1 MRPKQKIRTKPP
13 PHEISE
19 DLSSPIAPA
28 HEDKRP
34 PVRLTHI
41 ALTLGP
47 MSVDRSFLSMGLEVA
62 ERALTDLVARDN
74 LHLRPEKM
82 PRTRRGKA
90 NGRLK
95 QIEQI
100 VRRLLTLMALSL
112 HIVFAPPRKRAPAPG
127 LPEGVELV
135 TFPGAADPCFAL
147 PPRAGG
153 PFPSGPVMDTF
164 GTTYGPQGPVP
175 TARLL
180 ARIRAIRRVLKSPDS
195 AAKRLARSLQR
206 LKASG
211 EPRPMTGHAHSAF
224 RLSPELGALSTALP
238 GLLNASLEATWEES
252 G

>member
-1 MRPKQKIRTKPP
+1 
-13 PHEISE
+13 
-19 DLSSPIAPA
+19 
-28 HEDKRP
+28 
-34 PVRLTHI
+34 
-41 ALTLGP
+41 

-82 PRTRRGKA
+82 PRTRRAKA

-224 RLSPELGALSTALP
+224 RLSL
-238 GLLNASLEATWEES
+238 
-252 G
+252 

>member
-1 MRPKQKIRTKPP
+1 MKVRVQWGHLPVADASPP
-13 PHEISE
+13 IVPARE
-19 DLSSPIAPA
+19 DEPPRICLTGSAP
-28 HEDKRP
+28 
-34 PVRLTHI
+34 
-41 ALTLGP
+41 TLGP

-82 PRTRRGKA
+82 PRTRRAKA

-112 HIVFAPPRKRAPAPG
+112 HIVFAPPRKRAQAPG

-135 TFPGAADPCFAL
+135 TFPAAADPCFAL
-147 PPRAGG
+147 LPRAGG

-164 GTTYGPQGPVP
+164 GTSYGPQGPVP

-195 AAKRLARSLQR
+195 AAKRLAHSLQR

>member
-1 MRPKQKIRTKPP
+1 MRKWCSRQIEFARIPP
-13 PHEISE
+13 SYRP
-19 DLSSPIAPA
+19 P

-41 ALTLGP
+41 APTLSP

-82 PRTRRGKA
+82 PRTRRAKA

-127 LPEGVELV
+127 LPEGAQLV

-147 PPRAGG
+147 LPRAGG
-153 PFPSGPVMDTF
+153 PFPSGQVMGTF
-164 GTTYGPQGPVP
+164 GTSYGPQGPVP

-195 AAKRLARSLQR
+195 AAKRLARFIQR
-206 LKASG
+206 LKARG
-211 EPRPMTGHAHSAF
+211 EPRPMAGHAQSAF

>member
-1 MRPKQKIRTKPP
+1 
-13 PHEISE
+13 
-19 DLSSPIAPA
+19 
-28 HEDKRP
+28 
-34 PVRLTHI
+34 
-41 ALTLGP
+41 

-82 PRTRRGKA
+82 PRTRRAKA

-195 AAKRLARSLQR
+195 AAKRLARFIQR
-206 LKASG
+206 LRARG
-211 EPRPMTGHAHSAF
+211 EPRPMAGYAHSAF